1 MSSNMIKSK
10 QIDTSAGFSVS
21 GSLSLEGAT
30 PNRLLH
36 TANSGGVVEAS
47 TFLKVDGVNNRLGIG
62 TLTPLSTLDLT
73 GDTAGE
79 AQVLIRQHNNSTDG
93 PDLTF
98 NRSRGT
104 ESSKLA
110 VSAGDAVGRVNA
122 EAYTSSGLQ
131 LCGRYGWTASDSNA
145 NTTFELSTRVSGTFD
160 KRLELI
166 DTGALKVSNAYTLP
180 LTDGSAGDVLTTDGA
195 GAVSWSSAGGGGS
208 GGPSSHI
215 DGATFTADATIS
227 APSNGIT
234 EIFRLCTASS
244 GDHVLTLPSAS
255 GLTDGLKV
263 IVKGSVNGANVQVTP
278 ASGDDLDGTTDATKE
293 LFGGASVTLVVWG
306 GAWYTIG
313 SSY

>member
-1 MSSNMIKSK
+1 MSSMIKPK

-36 TANSGGVVEAS
+36 TADSGGVVTAS

-62 TLTPLSTLDLT
+62 TTTPLATLDLT
-73 GDTAGE
+73 GDTEGE
-79 AQVLIRQHNNSTDG
+79 AQILIRQHNNSADG
-93 PDLTF
+93 PDLAF
-98 NRSRGT
+98 SRSRGT
-104 ESSKLA
+104 EGTKLA

-122 EAYTSSGLQ
+122 EAYDGSATQ
-131 LCGRYGWTASDSNA
+131 TCGRYGWTASDSAA
-145 NTTFELSTRVSGTFD
+145 NTTFELWTRVSGTFA

-195 GAVSWSSAGGGGS
+195 GAVSWSSAGGGS

-215 DGATFTADATIS
+215 DGATFTADATIG

-244 GDHVLTLPSAS
+244 GDLVLTLPSAS

-263 IVKGSVNGANVQVTP
+263 IVKGSVLGANVQITP
-278 ASGDDLDGTTDATKE
+278 ASGDDLDGTTNATKE
-293 LFGGASVTLVVWG
+293 LFSSASVTLIVWG